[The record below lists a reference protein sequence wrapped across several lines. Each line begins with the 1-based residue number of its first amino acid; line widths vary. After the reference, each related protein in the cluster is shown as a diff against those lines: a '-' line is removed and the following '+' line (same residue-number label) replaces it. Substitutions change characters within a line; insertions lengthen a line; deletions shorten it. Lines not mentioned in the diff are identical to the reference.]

1 MRAATVSTLNQL
13 PPHRRLRVVIRTACA
28 YATTLDG
35 ANLKPTRAC
44 SRLCVQRRP
53 SRRPALSRCAS
64 RLLQLSRWRS
74 GPAPSLAVRRQQ
86 VSAAPSVRAERML
99 WASDSIRHVPS
110 SLTSRGPASS
120 NGFMGGLVPR
130 ALTPLQQRHGR
141 DKRRERNP
149 EEPKVPRVPDRV
161 WSLFP
166 VANAGCQFVWRFGK
180 SGSLQRPPC
189 LSPRR

>member
-1 MRAATVSTLNQL
+1 MRAATVSTQ
-13 PPHRRLRVVIRTACA
+13 C
-28 YATTLDG
+28 
-35 ANLKPTRAC
+35 
-44 SRLCVQRRP
+44 
-53 SRRPALSRCAS
+53 
-64 RLLQLSRWRS
+64 
-74 GPAPSLAVRRQQ
+74 
-86 VSAAPSVRAERML
+86 
-99 WASDSIRHVPS
+99 ASDSKPPQARAGLQMLADEETDDANAHDRAALRHVPI
-110 SLTSRGPASS
+110 SLTSRRPASS
-120 NGFMGGLVPR
+120 NGFMGGLAPR